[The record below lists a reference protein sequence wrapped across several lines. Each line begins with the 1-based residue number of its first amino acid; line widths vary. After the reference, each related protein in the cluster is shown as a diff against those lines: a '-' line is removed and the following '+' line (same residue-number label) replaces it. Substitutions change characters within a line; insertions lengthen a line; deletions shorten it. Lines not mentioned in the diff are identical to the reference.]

1 MNFFSKLFGSRNPKR
16 PLPETNKVPQA
27 AATGPDY
34 KFYESLATVL
44 VSNNELRSALLQQL
58 KKAMDTPEAFFDT
71 DGEFILSDRGLT
83 YPKALP
89 LVPKFVLVD
98 TLMEHDL
105 MAEVDWKSAEDEVRF
120 SINQILKAKGYDFSI
135 AEEDGYEGKDTY
147 ETIAQINDNEL
158 QAAGYSLEILD
169 IDSDSYVFTIVPA
182 TQQAS
187 VAALF
192 DRLK

>member
-1 MNFFSKLFGSRNPKR
+1 MSFFSNLFGSRDHKR
-16 PLPETNKVPQA
+16 TSSEMNKVPQA
-27 AATGPDY
+27 AATKPDY
-34 KFYESLATVL
+34 IFYETLATVL
-44 VSNNELRSALLQQL
+44 VSNDELRTTLLQQL

-71 DGEFILSDRGLT
+71 DGAFILSDRGLT

-105 MAEVDWKSAEDEVRF
+105 MAEVDWKSAGDEVRF
-120 SINQILKAKGYDFSI
+120 SINQILKAKGYSFSI
-135 AEEDGYEGKDTY
+135 AGEDGYEGKDTY

-158 QAAGYSLEILD
+158 QTAGYSLEILD
-169 IDSDSYVFTIVPA
+169 IDSDSYVFTIVPT

>member
-1 MNFFSKLFGSRNPKR
+1 
-16 PLPETNKVPQA
+16 
-27 AATGPDY
+27 
-34 KFYESLATVL
+34 
-44 VSNNELRSALLQQL
+44 
-58 KKAMDTPEAFFDT
+58 MDTPEAFFDT
-71 DGEFILSDRGLT
+71 DGAFILSDRGLT

-89 LVPKFVLVD
+89 LDPKFVLVD

-158 QAAGYSLEILD
+158 QTAGYSLEILD
-169 IDSDSYVFTIVPA
+169 IDSDSYVFTIVPT